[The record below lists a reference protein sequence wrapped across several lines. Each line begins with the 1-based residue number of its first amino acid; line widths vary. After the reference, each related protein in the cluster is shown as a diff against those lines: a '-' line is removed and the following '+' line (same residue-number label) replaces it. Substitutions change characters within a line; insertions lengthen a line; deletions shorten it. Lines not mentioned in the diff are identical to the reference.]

1 DLKDL
6 VDGVGTVEYRDI
18 ALLFRLLGGE
28 PRLEIHELIG
38 DVLCGYARGLD
49 LTLEALQLLQR
60 VAESARRHANGETR
74 AAGVGGAALR
84 QVQDIPAEAACDRLC
99 AVARGPR
106 VLRAHVDLRGED
118 QVAVAADDDRRDAL
132 VGSVSGVCADTRKG
146 VRRGRRRSAGLRA
159 AAALRGRSTGGAGT
173 GGGQEEWGRD
183 KKGELTHRLSP
194 AFGGLVCVD
203 VTRAS

>member
-132 VGSVSGVCADTRKG
+132 VRGVSGVSAEPRSGIGGAGHRRAGLGAAATL
-146 VRRGRRRSAGLRA
+146 RGRR
-159 AAALRGRSTGGAGT
+159 TPGAGT
-173 GGGQEEWGRD
+173 GGYKEEWGRD
-183 KKGELTHRLSP
+183 KKG
-194 AFGGLVCVD
+194 
-203 VTRAS
+203 